1 MKTST
6 QTATRAEAVADTL
19 RRAIQSGEFVSGER
33 LVELTLA
40 QKFNVSQNT
49 VRDSLRILEGE
60 GWVVKHTRRGVY
72 VRSYT
77 ADEAAELYALWATLE
92 GLAVQW
98 AVEALTRGD
107 IARLRQL
114 LAQAQFKLQ
123 RSDVRGSTEM
133 LFALHEAIW
142 RIPHRVQ
149 TATLLHM
156 LHNQVRLL
164 ETLRQM
170 RIPRNLLQQEAQLAA
185 YERALA
191 AMEAGNASAAQ
202 RVIHDLIM
210 ADCSTLLPLLAVS
223 V

>member
-1 MKTST
+1 MTST

-19 RRAIQSGEFVSGER
+19 RRAIQAGEYVSGER
-33 LVELTLA
+33 LVELGLA
-40 QKFNVSQNT
+40 EEFNVSQNT

-60 GWVVKHTRRGVY
+60 GWVVKHARRGVY

-77 ADEAAELYALWATLE
+77 ADEAAELYTLWATLE

-98 AVEALTRGD
+98 VVEGLTRGD

-114 LAQAQFKLQ
+114 LAQAKLKLQ
-123 RSDVRGSTEM
+123 RGDVRGSAEM
-133 LFALHEAIW
+133 LFGFHEAIW
-142 RIPHRVQ
+142 HIPHKTQ
-149 TATLLHM
+149 TAILLHM

-170 RIPRNLLQQEAQLAA
+170 RIPRNLPQQAAQLAA
-185 YERALA
+185 CEQALT
-191 AMEAGNASAAQ
+191 AMDAGNASAAQ
-202 RVIHDLIM
+202 QIIHDLIM
-210 ADCSTLLPLLAVS
+210 ADCATLLPLLAVS